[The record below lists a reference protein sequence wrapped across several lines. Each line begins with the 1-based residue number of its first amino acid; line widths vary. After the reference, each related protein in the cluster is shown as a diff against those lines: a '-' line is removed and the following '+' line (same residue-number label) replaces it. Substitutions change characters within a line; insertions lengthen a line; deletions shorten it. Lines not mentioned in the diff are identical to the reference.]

1 MKSRRSPKSHRA
13 EVGSSSVIAGCTS
26 ITRGGSMSGT
36 ERNPRRSE
44 AAVEFVGWLV
54 GETRETIDEES
65 LLLQALEGFVVL
77 LEKT

>member
-1 MKSRRSPKSHRA
+1 
-13 EVGSSSVIAGCTS
+13 
-26 ITRGGSMSGT
+26 MSGT

-77 LEKT
+77 LEKFEKMR